1 MRYGY
6 ISCVT
11 RCTRDMLLQ
20 IQVSHGQACLGRLND
35 CLRMCQ
41 ALLNRP
47 HLYRRL
53 ELLMSILDPVRYEN
67 LFYKFFQY
75 LTGMRMFPIYEDCW
89 YHQTDDTP
97 DRVNRLWHEPRWDSD
112 SECKTNRREISR
124 GIGKAR
130 LHLCTPPGATA
141 RYKSLELSLVRGTW

>member
-20 IQVSHGQACLGRLND
+20 IQLSHLGQACLGRLND
-35 CLRMCQ
+35 CLRICQ

-67 LFYKFFQY
+67 LFYKFFQH
-75 LTGMRMFPIYEDCW
+75 LTGMSIFPIYEDCW
-89 YHQTDDTP
+89 YHQPYDTP
-97 DRVNRLWHEPRWDSD
+97 DRVNRLWREPRWDSD

-130 LHLCTPPGATA
+130 LHLHLRAPRLDTSP
-141 RYKSLELSLVRGTW
+141 WN

>member
-11 RCTRDMLLQ
+11 RCTLDMLLQ

-67 LFYKFFQY
+67 RFYKFFQY

>member
-20 IQVSHGQACLGRLND
+20 IQLSHLGQACLGRLND
-35 CLRMCQ
+35 CLRICQ

-67 LFYKFFQY
+67 LFYKFFQH

-89 YHQTDDTP
+89 YHQPYDTP
-97 DRVNRLWHEPRWDSD
+97 DRVNRLWREPRWDSD

-130 LHLCTPPGATA
+130 LHLHLRAPRLDTSP
-141 RYKSLELSLVRGTW
+141 WN